1 MTRHRKA
8 FTPLKTR
15 TPDRKSERLPERH
28 GEGPRFAGSQTDVRK
43 RHRSFLR
50 KSRNPGRDAF
60 RQGRLAAESLEL
72 TCPVR
77 RKISNETGFTP
88 LEVRRC
94 FLTGFTLIELM
105 IVVVILGL
113 LATIIMPRILN
124 RPEQARRMKA
134 KVEIRSIESALAL
147 FKTDTGRFPTTSEG
161 LKVLVSDQG
170 IKGYNS
176 DAYLDKEPF
185 DPWGNKYIYIYP
197 GVHSRDYDLKSYG
210 KDGEDG
216 GTEDNAD
223 IESWNLDE

>member
-1 MTRHRKA
+1 MV
-8 FTPLKTR
+8 LKV
-15 TPDRKSERLPERH
+15 KK
-28 GEGPRFAGSQTDVRK
+28 QQ
-43 RHRSFLR
+43 LR
-50 KSRNPGRDAF
+50 DG
-60 RQGRLAAESLEL
+60 
-72 TCPVR
+72 
-77 RKISNETGFTP
+77 
-88 LEVRRC
+88 
-94 FLTGFTLIELM
+94 GFTLIELM

-134 KVEIRSIESALAL
+134 KVDIRNIESALAL

-161 LKVLVSDQG
+161 LEVLVSNPG

-176 DAYLDKEPF
+176 DGYLNKTPS
-185 DPWGNKYIYIYP
+185 DPWGNKYIFISP

-223 IESWNLDE
+223 IESWNLDV